1 MNNALYSEDNNTYGP
16 YTLPEVTIEP
26 EAELTMPNL
35 SGQGRAESVMSP
47 LEMVLFGSGNIL
59 GRSAL
64 NYGIKQ
70 SNPYRQLMDNI
81 KKIRG
86 DKRYKKVV
94 KGFDEFSKYINTGFE
109 GMAPISLLEKAYYK
123 TKEGPG
129 TQIIGADPNNP
140 RFTSGKYADD
150 YYIEDGKV
158 YKKPEVELDFLF
170 KELFTGSSE
179 NPRFLSKFSILDK
192 FIREA
197 KEQEAKKNK

>member
-1 MNNALYSEDNNTYGP
+1 MNNALYSEDNTTYGP

-26 EAELTMPNL
+26 EAELTMPDL
-35 SGQGRAESVMSP
+35 AGQGRAQSVMSP

-59 GRSAL
+59 GRSAV

-81 KKIRG
+81 KRIRG

-94 KGFDEFSKYINTGFE
+94 RGLDEASKYIDATFE
-109 GMAPISLLEKAYYK
+109 GMAPLSLLEKRYYK

-129 TQIIGADPNNP
+129 TEVIGADPNNP
-140 RFTSGKYADD
+140 QYTSGRDADE
-150 YYIEDGKV
+150 YYIENNKV

-179 NPRFLSKFSILDK
+179 NPRFFSRFSALDK
-192 FIREA
+192 LIRET
-197 KEQEAKKNK
+197 KKNK